1 MGVWWATGQCLASG
15 YIYPC
20 RVQVKQILY
29 SLRIKRRRDQ
39 GSGSFPFPKYPLLC
53 STDFPR
59 VHVTGDRR
67 GLGIRQLVSDSG
79 VPRRR
84 YRFAAPFT
92 SGQPVPS
99 VLDPLRRESFDS
111 GVLRPAF
118 RRPSLAATA
127 NRRLASSGAVDHI
140 NFAPLRSVV
149 DSKIPRRRDGVVCI
163 TGASSSDSVLCVG
176 FAARLLYSGGLV
188 TLLGPR

>member
-1 MGVWWATGQCLASG
+1 MGVRVLPLPQVIASALP
-15 YIYPC
+15 IA
-20 RVQVKQILY
+20 
-29 SLRIKRRRDQ
+29 
-39 GSGSFPFPKYPLLC
+39 
-53 STDFPR
+53 R

-67 GLGIRQLVSDSG
+67 GLGIRQLVLDSG
-79 VPRRR
+79 VPRHH
-84 YRFAAPFT
+84 YRSAAPFT

-127 NRRLASSGAVDHI
+127 NLRLASSGAVDHI

-163 TGASSSDSVLCVG
+163 TGAASSDSVLCVG